1 MPTHERSASEK
12 GSSHGKMAENVFEM
26 LKQDHEK
33 ARNLFEKLEKSGR
46 KDVAMLQKL
55 FAQLQEELEIHME
68 GEERFLYTALE
79 KYEEPREKVL
89 ESYEE
94 HQVAKT
100 LIGTFKSLAVDDE
113 RWGAKV
119 SVLHE
124 VVEHHMQEE
133 ERELFKVAKKVL
145 AKGQIE
151 EISLMFQ
158 QHKKE
163 GRRPSRGAP
172 VEG

>member
-1 MPTHERSASEK
+1 MPTQQKSTSEK
-12 GSSHGKMAENVFEM
+12 GTSHGKSAEMTVFEV

-33 ARNLFEKLEKSGR
+33 ARYLFDKIEKSGR
-46 KDVAMLQKL
+46 KDTAALQKL
-55 FAQLQEELEIHME
+55 FSQLQEELEVHME

-79 KYEEPREKVL
+79 KREESRELVL

-100 LIGTFKSLAVDDE
+100 LLGTFTSLAVDDE

-119 SVLHE
+119 TVLHE
-124 VVEHHMQEE
+124 ILEHHMQEE
-133 ERELFKVAKKVL
+133 EQELFKTAKKVL

-151 EISLMFQ
+151 EITLQFQ
-158 QHKKE
+158 QHKHE

-172 VEG
+172 V